1 MSDRAGIV
9 ELGHVGLFVTDMEVM
24 RSFYEDVMGLTV
36 SDVNPVTG
44 AAFLSSRPEHEHHE
58 LVLAPG
64 RDPEAAAQL
73 LQQLSWRVDGISSLQ
88 RIHQRLL
95 ASGAEIVGVVTHG
108 NAIGIYFL
116 DPERNTT
123 EVYVQTGLPVPQ
135 PFREPIS
142 LEGTAEDILA
152 ESERLVRA
160 RLPELP

>member
-1 MSDRAGIV
+1 MTDGAGIV
-9 ELGHVGLFVTDMEVM
+9 ELGHVGLFVTDIDAM
-24 RSFYEDVMGLTV
+24 RSFYEDIMGLTV

-64 RDPEAAAQL
+64 RDPASGPQL
-73 LQQLSWRVDGISSLQ
+73 IQQLSWRLDGIASLQ
-88 RIHQRLL
+88 RMHQRLL

-135 PFREPIS
+135 PFRETIS
-142 LEGTAEDILA
+142 LEGAPEDILA